1 VSARRRSAAG
11 RLPEPLSPMLATLAN
26 EPFRRAGWVNEEKYD
41 GYRALAYKHGK
52 RVRLY
57 SRNAID
63 RTADFPEIA
72 AALSRL
78 AGDFVLDGEIVAF
91 DAKGVSRFQRLQRR
105 ELGEKV
111 ALVYAI
117 FDCLE
122 TDGEAL
128 LKRPLSERRKRMEA
142 IVPARG
148 AVLRRSRRL
157 SADGEEAFA
166 AARANG
172 WEGIVSKSAAS
183 PYEPACRSRHWLK
196 VKVRKESEFVIG
208 GYTDPGGSREHFGA
222 LLVGLFD
229 GAKLRYAGKVGTGY
243 TQKSLADLAGRLA
256 PLRADDSPFAARPK
270 EKGAHWARPELVAQV
285 GFTEWT
291 EDGKLRHP
299 TFLGLRRDK
308 PARECRWS
316 EREE

>member
-1 VSARRRSAAG
+1 MKIRPRAPATS
-11 RLPEPLSPMLATLAN
+11 EPLSPMLATLVDGA
-26 EPFRRAGWVNEEKYD
+26 FRRSGWVNEEKYD
-41 GYRALAYKHGK
+41 GYRALAYKRGK
-52 RVRLY
+52 RVSLY

-72 AALSRL
+72 RALGRL
-78 AGDFVLDGEIVAF
+78 PGDFVLDGEIVAF
-91 DAKGVSRFQRLQRR
+91 DAAGVSRFQRLQRR

-111 ALVYAI
+111 PLVYAI

-122 TDGEAL
+122 ADGETL

-148 AVLRRSRRL
+148 AALRRSRRL
-157 SADGEEAFA
+157 SPDGEEAFA
-166 AARANG
+166 TARENG
-172 WEGIVSKSAAS
+172 WEGIVAKSDAS
-183 PYEPACRSRHWLK
+183 PYEPGCRSRHWLK

-229 GAKLRYAGKVGTGY
+229 GARLRYAGKVGTGY
-243 TQKSLADLAGRLA
+243 TQKALADLAARLA
-256 PLRADDSPFAARPK
+256 SRRAETSPFSARPK
-270 EKGAHWARPELVAQV
+270 EKGAHWVKPDLVAQI

-308 PARECRWS
+308 AARRCRWID
-316 EREE
+316 REA

>member
-1 VSARRRSAAG
+1 MRGGKSARKIA
-11 RLPEPLSPMLATLAN
+11 EPLAPMLATLVDA
-26 EPFRRAGWVNEEKYD
+26 PFRRTGWVNEEKYD
-41 GYRALAYKHGK
+41 GYRALAYKRGS

-63 RTADFPEIA
+63 RTADFPEIV
-72 AALSRL
+72 AALGRIS
-78 AGDFVLDGEIVAF
+78 GDFVLDGEIVAF
-91 DAKGVSRFQRLQRR
+91 DPKGVSRFQRLQRR

-111 ALVYAI
+111 PLVYAV

-122 TDGEAL
+122 ADGGVLTA
-128 LKRPLSERRKRMEA
+128 RPLSERRRRMEA

-157 SADGEEAFA
+157 SPDGEEAFA
-166 AARANG
+166 AAERNG
-172 WEGIVSKSAAS
+172 WEGIISKNDAS
-183 PYEPACRSRHWLK
+183 PYEPGCRSRQWLK
-196 VKVRKESEFVIG
+196 VKVRRESEFVIG

-243 TQKSLADLAGRLA
+243 TQKVLADLAARLES
-256 PLRADDSPFAARPK
+256 RRTDSSPFTTRPK
-270 EKGAHWARPELVAQV
+270 EKGAHWVRPDLVAQI
-285 GFTEWT
+285 GFSEWT
-291 EDGKLRHP
+291 DDGKLRHP

-308 PARECRWS
+308 PARLCRWS
-316 EREE
+316 DREA